1 MMEATRGVK
10 GVVINDDARSSSWIT
25 VPNVFYYDLY
35 VNGEHI
41 AELRAMPFGLA
52 ELAIGYLVS
61 NAYIEDAQL
70 IENISVSSDR
80 IDVTADSEF
89 DFKYQYYKEKGI
101 KPLDSIKLDRITSN
115 YQVSYS
121 KILQKIGMARERA
134 VLSNEVA
141 GTTFAFVSD
150 YNGLFY
156 IAEDVYADSAYYKAV
171 GKAITQNFDFRRSFV
186 VVQDVLTPE
195 ILVYSACVGVPIVGS
210 LRGIPSLS
218 VSIAENVSGQTTFLE
233 NGGTVT
239 VFTNPQRII

>member
-1 MMEATRGVK
+1 MEATRGVR
-10 GVVINDDARSSSWIT
+10 GVVIDDGARSSSWIT

-35 VNGEHI
+35 VNGERI
-41 AELRAMPFGLA
+41 AELRAMPFGLK

-61 NAYIEDAQL
+61 NAYIEDAQ
-70 IENISVSSDR
+70 IIDDVVVGADR

-101 KPLDSIKLDRITSN
+101 RPLDTIKLERITSN

-121 KILQKIGMARERA
+121 KVLQKIGMAHERA
-134 VLSNEVA
+134 VLNAEVQ

-156 IAEDVYADSAYYKAV
+156 IAEDVYPESAYYKAV

-186 VVQDVLTPE
+186 VVKDVLTPE

-210 LRGIPSLS
+210 LGGVPSLS
-218 VSIAENVSGQTTFLE
+218 VSIADNVSGQTIFTE
-233 NGGTVT
+233 REGTIT
-239 VFTNPQRII
+239 VLTNPQRII